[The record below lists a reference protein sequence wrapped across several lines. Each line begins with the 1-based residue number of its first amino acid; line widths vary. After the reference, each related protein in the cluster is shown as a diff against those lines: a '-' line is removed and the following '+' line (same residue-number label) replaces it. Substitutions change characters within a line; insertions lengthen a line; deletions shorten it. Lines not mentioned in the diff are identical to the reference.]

1 MVKNIKKLICVT
13 ILFLAFSLN
22 SFADNS
28 YFIDYKKVLNTSKP
42 GSAAQLELKNKFES
56 ESKKFKKI
64 EEDIKKEEIKIISE
78 KKTLSAEAYKKK
90 VETLRKK
97 VFDLQKNKQAS
108 FKKIAKSRNDAKQ
121 KLQEILS
128 PIIKKYMENN
138 NIRII
143 LDKEAVIMGDSTL
156 EVTDQIIVILNK
168 ELPSLK
174 IN

>member
-78 KKTLSAEAYKKK
+78 KKTLSAEVYKKK
-90 VETLRKK
+90 VEILRKK

-108 FKKIAKSRNDAKQ
+108 FDKIAKSRNDAKQ
-121 KLQEILS
+121 KLQKAVS
-128 PIIKKYMENN
+128 PIIKKYMEDNK
-138 NIRII
+138 IRVV
-143 LDKEAVIMGDSTL
+143 LDKEAVIMGDSIL
-156 EVTDQIIVILNK
+156 EITNQIIAILNK
-168 ELPSLK
+168 ELPSL
-174 IN
+174 N